1 MARSER
7 PAANRPGPMPP
18 YQAVTMIAGMN
29 GVPRIP
35 GRLSASV
42 VSNARATL
50 AIATPYL
57 RINETDRPGARRRLQ
72 IAPLMR
78 AAQEECL
85 EAGGPLT
92 SLTSPEHSRRPRTTP
107 FRRAPCTPRRDDDTS
122 SGASVH
128 SGISRSESTI
138 GRRWL
143 ELPRSGEGRPGL
155 YAGFAL
161 EEPLGVRQRK
171 AGDRRLSCA
180 QVEQR
185 AGLSADQGALGL
197 RGTSDRSPLRV

>member
-85 EAGGPLT
+85 EAGG
-92 SLTSPEHSRRPRTTP
+92 PRTTP